1 MTEEALWGAIWVLLA
16 MMIIEAVALLITIGE
31 DWR

>member
-1 MTEEALWGAIWVLLA
+1 MTEEALWGVIWVLLA